1 MLDEYFKELDKFHP
15 MEREKERETIA
26 KALAGDRRA
35 YDNIVS
41 CNLKFVVSIA
51 KSYQGQGLLL
61 EDLISEGNLGL
72 LKALDKFDLSK
83 NVKFIS
89 YAVWWI
95 RQSILNA
102 IHENAKSI
110 RIPLNKISNVARIDK
125 AREELIEQLGR
136 EPSTTELELFLENPE
151 ILVDRQYSY
160 TMVDLNKPQTEND
173 KTLDEIIPAEST
185 LSPEDTTED
194 FLLEFEE
201 ALGGFPDR
209 DKKILKMY
217 YGIGYPRA
225 YTLKDI
231 GDDFGLTRERIRQI
245 KKRALDRLKL
255 KHRSA
260 KLRSYL

>member
-1 MLDEYFKELDKFHP
+1 
-15 MEREKERETIA
+15 
-26 KALAGDRRA
+26 
-35 YDNIVS
+35 
-41 CNLKFVVSIA
+41 
-51 KSYQGQGLLL
+51 
-61 EDLISEGNLGL
+61 
-72 LKALDKFDLSK
+72 
-83 NVKFIS
+83 
-89 YAVWWI
+89 
-95 RQSILNA
+95 
-102 IHENAKSI
+102 
-110 RIPLNKISNVARIDK
+110 
-125 AREELIEQLGR
+125 
-136 EPSTTELELFLENPE
+136 
-151 ILVDRQYSY
+151 
-160 TMVDLNKPQTEND
+160 MVDLNKPQTEND

>member
-1 MLDEYFKELDKFHP
+1 MLDEYFKELDRFQP
-15 MEREKERETIA
+15 LERGKERETIA
-26 KALAGDRRA
+26 KAKTGDRRA
-35 YDNIVS
+35 YDSIIN

-61 EDLISEGNLGL
+61 DDLISEGNLGL
-72 LKALDKFDLSK
+72 LKALDRFDLDR

-110 RIPLNKISNVARIDK
+110 RIPLNKIANVAKIDK

-136 EPSTTELELFLENPE
+136 EPSTNELEIFLENPE
-151 ILVDRQYSY
+151 ILIDKQYSY
-160 TMVDLNKPQTEND
+160 TMIDLNKPQTEND
-173 KTLDEIIPAEST
+173 KTLDEIVPAEST
-185 LSPEDTTED
+185 LSPENTTED
-194 FLLEFEE
+194 FLLEFETS
-201 ALGGFPDR
+201 LKGFPDR
-209 DKKILKMY
+209 DKQILKMY

-231 GDDFGLTRERIRQI
+231 GDELGLTRERIRQI
-245 KKRALDRLKL
+245 KKRALGRLQL